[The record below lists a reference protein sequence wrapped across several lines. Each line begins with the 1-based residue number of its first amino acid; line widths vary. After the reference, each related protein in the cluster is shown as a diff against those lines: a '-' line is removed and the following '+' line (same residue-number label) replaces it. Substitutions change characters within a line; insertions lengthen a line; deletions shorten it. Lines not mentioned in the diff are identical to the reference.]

1 MWWGWSLILPLQKG
15 ALRLPSRRRD
25 LFSPWKREYWN
36 SRRLRRLR
44 RGGISLNPPP
54 SPTRAPPSPPRAASP
69 EPRRKTPHP
78 PPPPP
83 PGAPPPPPGGAGGG
97 GGEAPAPGWPG
108 GEELKTPV
116 PEQAP
121 PLF

>member
-54 SPTRAPPSPPRAASP
+54 SPTRAPPSRLA
-69 EPRRKTPHP
+69 
-78 PPPPP
+78 
-83 PGAPPPPPGGAGGG
+83 
-97 GGEAPAPGWPG
+97 EAPAKRVGKPARRLAG

-116 PEQAP
+116 PEQVP
-121 PLF
+121 PLFLCPQ